1 LNNLENCKMMHFQK
15 DESIIF
21 SYSRMR
27 RKSNGGGYSMGP
39 GMISPG
45 YLENNQYTGAGKD
58 CAGTFVRPGHM
69 DMYSSNGLPGLSGGR
84 RTRRRHRRRGGA
96 LAVAPFGDMVPTIP
110 PMPVADPNAPP
121 MPVADPNAPPMP
133 VADPNAQGDAFIGAV
148 PFMKGGRWGS
158 FPEMGALNPSNGI
171 GLSGGVPFG
180 RVACEAGTTN
190 MLNPNME
197 LQMAT
202 TAVTGGRRRRVRG
215 GSFPVVN
222 VGAADAMR
230 YNAPTAGYGNNFE
243 TLPAGGAVPGFTVQ
257 TPYDARGSN
266 MACGHTGGSR
276 RRKRTKRSRGGA
288 HLPPADLL
296 SPFEPITMDQVV
308 GRQAF
313 DGSQGYLPVKG
324 GRRSRKE
331 RKQRKS
337 RKCKKSFFGL
347 F

>member
-1 LNNLENCKMMHFQK
+1 
-15 DESIIF
+15 
-21 SYSRMR
+21 MR

-84 RTRRRHRRRGGA
+84 RTKKQRRHRYRGGTQ
-96 LAVAPFGDMVPTIP
+96 LAVAHFDDMVPTMP
-110 PMPVADPNAPP
+110 TAAPMPVADPNAAP
-121 MPVADPNAPPMP
+121 MPVADPNAAPMP

-148 PFMKGGRWGS
+148 PSMKGGRWGS

-215 GSFPVVN
+215 GNFPVVN

-243 TLPAGGAVPGFTVQ
+243 VLPSGGAVPGFTVQ

-266 MACGHTGGSR
+266 MACGQTGGSR
-276 RRKRTKRSRGGA
+276 KHRRRHRRGGGVDNLA
-288 HLPPADLL
+288 
-296 SPFEPITMDQVV
+296 PFEPITIDQVV

-313 DGSQGYLPVKG
+313 DGSQGYLPMKG
-324 GRRSRKE
+324 GRRSRKG
-331 RKQRKS
+331 RKQRKSRKS